1 MLKPK
6 VLSTVSY
13 FNVSSII
20 TSFFAIAFYY
30 YNNIW
35 IKNNLYQ
42 LKQYCYRINAKFKDN
57 NYKQKKDVLKMKK
70 PRLFHKIRKNI

>member
-1 MLKPK
+1 MLKPM

-20 TSFFAIAFYY
+20 TSFFAISFYY

-42 LKQYCYRINAKFKDN
+42 LKQYCYRINAKFKDK
-57 NYKQKKDVLKMKK
+57 NYKQNKRCIKDEKTSS
-70 PRLFHKIRKNI
+70 FS